1 MTLCP
6 RCNGPAVAAGPYDPE
21 GVWCPGCGTCEP
33 PINPE
38 HKAALLAEAPA
49 INASQRRQTAK
60 ESRMKVSPIISAQAD
75 VAAAEDSLGV
85 LLSSDRR
92 NAIEAEIASRRQM
105 LRDGH
110 GDPVEIGAELAT
122 WTAIGESLPRPAPD
136 VVESARH
143 RVRASVAGL
152 RKAVLSEHQE
162 RTAPAWQRFDA
173 ALLEAGK
180 ALGSIGDSRHQ
191 LVTDIHGFA
200 DEPLDA
206 VRFAVAEVLKLRGLE
221 PSTLL
226 GPAERKAEI
235 AARESML
242 GAKQRGA
249 ARDEAMRPAPDAR
262 QVDTDIRRGIQ
273 ALRALKESLLEQLAD
288 TERAIKQRP
297 SPRLDAH
304 AANLRNQ
311 VAQLNRS
318 IAHRDEGLK
327 ANGDLLALQRK
338 ERETRDRQHVDQMN
352 RQRREAGMKVS

>member
-21 GVWCPGCGTCEP
+21 GFWCPGCGTCEP

-38 HKAALLAEAPA
+38 HQAALKAEAPA
-49 INASQRRQTAK
+49 VTASQRRQTAK
-60 ESRMKVSPIISAQAD
+60 EYRVKVSPIVPAQAD

-152 RKAVLSEHQE
+152 RKAVLSEHQQ
-162 RTAPAWQRFDA
+162 RSASAWQRFDA

-180 ALGSIGDSRHQ
+180 ALGNIGDSRHQ
-191 LVTDIHGFA
+191 LAASVHGFA
-200 DEPLDA
+200 DDRLDTA
-206 VRFAVAEVLKLRGLE
+206 RFAVAEVLKLRGLE
-221 PSTLL
+221 PATLL

-235 AARESML
+235 SARESML
-242 GAKQRGA
+242 GAKQRGV

-262 QVDTDIRRGIQ
+262 AVDTDIRRGIQ
-273 ALRALKESLLEQLAD
+273 ALRALKESLLERLAD

-304 AANLRNQ
+304 ADNLRNQ